1 MCNLGEAI
9 ERQGITKS
17 IARGRAEG
25 IAERAISD
33 LKNLMETMGLS
44 LKQAMAALKIP
55 KAEQQ
60 VYVRL
65 LKQ

>member
-9 ERQGITKS
+9 EREGIAKS

-33 LKNLMETMGLS
+33 PKNLMETMGLS
-44 LKQAMAALKIP
+44 LEQAMATLKIP
-55 KAEQQ
+55 ESEQQ